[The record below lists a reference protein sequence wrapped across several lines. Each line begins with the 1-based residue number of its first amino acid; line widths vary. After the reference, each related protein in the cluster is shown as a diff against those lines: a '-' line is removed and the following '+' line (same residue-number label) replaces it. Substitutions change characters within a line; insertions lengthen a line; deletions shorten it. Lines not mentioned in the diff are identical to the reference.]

1 MNLTNCDNII
11 APATAAGKGAIGIIR
26 LSGPDCI
33 AVADSLFHPAPA
45 KSGKAISLKDSES
58 RKLRYGTICETDDAG
73 ATKILDDVMAAIFRA
88 PQSYTGEDCV
98 EIYCHASQYIMNK
111 LLLLFIDKARLLF
124 KSGRVSSPLRMA
136 SPGEF
141 TQLAFI
147 NGKMDLAQAEAVAD
161 LIASETE
168 AAHDVA
174 MNQMRGGYSRELKD
188 MRESLLNL
196 ASLMELELDFS
207 EEDVE
212 FADRN
217 RLTELLKAI
226 DTKLTELIE
235 SFSLGNVIKN
245 GIPVAIVGAVNTGK
259 STLLNA
265 LVGEERAIV
274 SDIQGTTRD
283 TIEDTVNFAGNTFRF
298 IDTAGIRNTTETI
311 EILGIE
317 RTYQKLK
324 ESSII
329 ILMLD
334 CARKENFRESI
345 TSISERIDTKRQRL
359 IIVANKADTIPATSS
374 ATLSDCRKASA
385 EDFATSSDC
394 DSTTSASVTD
404 YGNTP
409 AVHNN
414 TLPDNCGSTIEQPVT
429 SPDCGEAAAE
439 NPPITTETIEDEI
452 SSICKELTLNQ
463 VSIFC
468 VSLKT
473 EKDTALERI
482 KSALTSYG
490 SIFSSNIGG
499 RCLVTNARHY
509 QALIAARTSLD
520 TVFNGLFSDLP
531 TDLLAQDIRE
541 AIDNLGSIVGEISS
555 QDILNNI
562 FSHFCI
568 GK

>member
-1 MNLTNCDNII
+1 MNLTSSDNII

-33 AVADSLFHPAPA
+33 AVADSLFRPAAA
-45 KSGKAISLKDSES
+45 KRGKGVSLKESES
-58 RKLRYGTICETDDAG
+58 RMLRYGTICEPDG
-73 ATKILDDVMAAIFRA
+73 KGEKILDDVMAAVFRA
-88 PQSYTGEDCV
+88 PRSYTGEDCV
-98 EIYCHASQYIMNK
+98 EIYCHASQYIMNR
-111 LLLLFIDKARLLF
+111 LILLFTDKAGVLF
-124 KSGRVSSPLRMA
+124 RNGKISSPLRMA
-136 SPGEF
+136 NPGEF

-174 MNQMRGGYSRELKD
+174 VNQMRGGYSRELKD
-188 MRESLLNL
+188 MRASLLNL

-212 FADRN
+212 FADRS
-217 RLTELLKAI
+217 RLTGLLKAI
-226 DTKLTELIE
+226 DTRLTELIE

-317 RTYQKLK
+317 RTYQKLR
-324 ESSII
+324 ESSVI

-345 TSISERIDTKRQRL
+345 AAISARIEMKRQKL
-359 IIVANKADTIPATSS
+359 IIVANKADALTDAYS
-374 ATLSDCRKASA
+374 ATI
-385 EDFATSSDC
+385 SDC
-394 DSTTSASVTD
+394 DSASAEKPQITAKSV
-404 YGNTP
+404 
-409 AVHNN
+409 
-414 TLPDNCGSTIEQPVT
+414 EK
-429 SPDCGEAAAE
+429 
-439 NPPITTETIEDEI
+439 EI
-452 SSICKELTLNQ
+452 SSVCKELKLKTAGI
-463 VSIFC
+463 SC

-473 EKDTALERI
+473 DKTQALEKI
-482 KSALTSYG
+482 KKTLISCG
-490 SIFSSNIGG
+490 SIFSANIGS

-509 QALIAARTSLD
+509 QALIAAHASLEKVSD
-520 TVFNGLFSDLP
+520 GLRSGLP

-541 AIDNLGSIVGEISS
+541 AIDGLGSIVGEVSS

-562 FSHFCI
+562 FTHFCI